1 MTVVMLNGER
11 RELNGRATVAAAVE
25 LAGAPEGG
33 RGVAVAL
40 DGEVVPRGE
49 WATTEVRDGQELE
62 GLRAVQG
69 GA

>member
-1 MTVVMLNGER
+1 MTAVTINGER
-11 RELNGRATVAAAVE
+11 RELDDGATIEVAVRA
-25 LAGAPEGG
+25 AGAPDG

-49 WATTEVRDGQELE
+49 WATTELREGQELE
-62 GLRAVQG
+62 VLHAVQG

>member
-1 MTVVMLNGER
+1 MTVVTLNGER
-11 RELNGRATVAAAVE
+11 RELGERATVEAAVRA
-25 LAGAPEGG
+25 AGAPDG

-49 WATTEVRDGQELE
+49 WATTEVLE
-62 GLRAVQG
+62 GQQVEVLHAVQG

>member
-1 MTVVMLNGER
+1 VNVVIVNGEP
-11 RELNGRATVAAAVE
+11 RELDEHATVEDV
-25 LAGAPEGG
+25 LRILGAPDG

-49 WATTEVRDGQELE
+49 WSSTVVREGQQVEVLH
-62 GLRAVQG
+62 AVQG